1 MVWEYEIEAIVM
13 LTKCVEMTRVSQ
25 PSYSY
30 LVSVCRSPTVPQ
42 EKSAQYWPESLSE
55 TITPGDR
62 LSVTLSSSTPYAEY
76 HVRKLLVKHV
86 CDCFCVLHFLCAY
99 ISLIPCFYSFCS
111 RAYVHNTKL
120 WAIIDGVHLRVCHL
134 HCRPVY

>member
-1 MVWEYEIEAIVM
+1 MVWEYEIEAIIM
-13 LTKCVEMTRVSQ
+13 LTKCVEMTRVSL
-25 PSYSY
+25 SLWS
-30 LVSVCRSPTVPQ
+30 LFVKSDSCVPQ

-86 CDCFCVLHFLCAY
+86 WSGFCTRWIFFGLTVL
-99 ISLIPCFYSFCS
+99 
-111 RAYVHNTKL
+111 
-120 WAIIDGVHLRVCHL
+120 
-134 HCRPVY
+134 

>member
-13 LTKCVEMTRVSQ
+13 LTKCVEMTRVSLSLWSLFVNSD
-25 PSYSY
+25 SYV
-30 LVSVCRSPTVPQ
+30 LQ

-86 CDCFCVLHFLCAY
+86 CSGFCACCILFALTDTMSLDYSHSQFLLLY
-99 ISLIPCFYSFCS
+99 LLCS
-111 RAYVHNTKL
+111 GQT
-120 WAIIDGVHLRVCHL
+120 
-134 HCRPVY
+134 

>member
-25 PSYSY
+25 QSY
-30 LVSVCRSPTVPQ
+30 LVSVCRSQTVQQ

-76 HVRKLLVKHV
+76 HVHKLLVKHV
-86 CDCFCVLHFLCAY
+86 WDVLCTCCISLCSHFLDTMLFLLL
-99 ISLIPCFYSFCS
+99 LI
-111 RAYVHNTKL
+111 L
-120 WAIIDGVHLRVCHL
+120 
-134 HCRPVY
+134 

>member
-13 LTKCVEMTRVSQ
+13 LTKCVEMTRVSL
-25 PSYSY
+25 SLWS
-30 LVSVCRSPTVPQ
+30 LFVNSDSCVPQ

-86 CDCFCVLHFLCAY
+86 WDVFCTCCISLCSHFLDTLFLLLLINPRLDGRCFARVEK
-99 ISLIPCFYSFCS
+99 ISC
-111 RAYVHNTKL
+111 
-120 WAIIDGVHLRVCHL
+120 IDCTVE
-134 HCRPVY
+134 